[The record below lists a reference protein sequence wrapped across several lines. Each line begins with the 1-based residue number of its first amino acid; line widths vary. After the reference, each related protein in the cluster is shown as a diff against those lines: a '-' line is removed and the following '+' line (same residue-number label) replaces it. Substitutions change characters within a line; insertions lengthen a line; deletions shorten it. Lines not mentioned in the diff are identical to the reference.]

1 MKKIYIFLVF
11 SFLLGYTKVL
21 AECDYAEQAR
31 LNNLAGL
38 VTSEYQTYEQTKE
51 YYDEGFGETVTLSY
65 WYGRINIY
73 NITSDLYVEV
83 EDLGTFYSNE
93 DNVITI
99 DTGLTD
105 EIREY
110 SIDILA
116 VEPAC
121 DKDPIRTL
129 HVTIPRLNPY
139 SSYPQ
144 CLEYPDYYY
153 CNKFVFLDE
162 ISESD
167 FLAGINAY
175 AKREDS
181 INNNDKNFFDKIL
194 DFFKNYYVSIIIII
208 VVIIIFIVGFKIWK
222 QKEEDKMEFRS
233 KKKDN
238 KDE

>member
-1 MKKIYIFLVF
+1 MRRVLIFLIL
-11 SFLLGYTKVL
+11 FLVSNSYHVL

-31 LNNLAGL
+31 LNDLAGL
-38 VTSEYQTYEQTKE
+38 VTAEAQTYEQTKE
-51 YYDEGFGETVTLSY
+51 YFDEGFGENVTLSY

-73 NITSDLYVEV
+73 NITSDLYVEI
-83 EDLGTFYSNE
+83 EDLGTYYATE

-105 EIREY
+105 DIKEY
-110 SIDILA
+110 SIDVLA

-129 HVTIPRLNPY
+129 KVTIPRLNPF

-144 CLEYPDYYY
+144 CLEHPDYYY

-162 ISESD
+162 ISENE
-167 FLAGINAY
+167 FFAGINAY
-175 AKREDS
+175 AEREESLAEDDKS
-181 INNNDKNFFDKIL
+181 IIDTII
-194 DFFKNYYVSIIIII
+194 DFLKNYYVSIIIV
-208 VVIIIFIVGFKIWK
+208 VVIIIGIIVGIKIWK

-233 KKKDN
+233 KRKHDK
-238 KDE
+238 EE